1 MLSHRNTRPEKP
13 ARVVVLG
20 AGGVLGKPLL
30 AGLRADGIAAI
41 GVGSAEIDL
50 QAADATEKLLGLL
63 KADDAVVFLSALTP
77 DKGRDVAT
85 LMKNLRMA
93 EAVVNAVAAV
103 KCRHVVYLSSDA
115 VYQFGIGIV
124 DETTAADPLD
134 LYGVMHKAREVM
146 MMSAVPADALA
157 ILRCTLVCS
166 ADDTHNSYGPN
177 RFRRQAAKDGK
188 ITLGGEG
195 KETRD
200 HVFAD
205 DIAELVRLGPGH

>member
-1 MLSHRNTRPEKP
+1 MLSHQNTRPEKP

-93 EAVVNAVAAV
+93 EAVANAVAAA
-103 KCRHVVYLSSDA
+103 LSSLG
-115 VYQFGIGIV
+115 VQPH
-124 DETTAADPLD
+124 ELPLTPPR
-134 LYGVMHKAREVM
+134 VWEM
-146 MMSAVPADALA
+146 
-157 ILRCTLVCS
+157 I
-166 ADDTHNSYGPN
+166 
-177 RFRRQAAKDGK
+177 QAARQSRA
-188 ITLGGEG
+188 GE
-195 KETRD
+195 RS
-200 HVFAD
+200 
-205 DIAELVRLGPGH
+205 